1 MLITVKTTSGTNFAI
16 NPSDISTVRDDGN
29 DVRVTFTNGSNL
41 DVGMRFDDFMKL
53 INEHDNVNS
62 YGKMTEAVCGKLD
75 EINNVICGG
84 FAHIGR

>member
-53 INEHDNVNS
+53 IKKHNNVNS
-62 YGKMTEAVCGKLD
+62 YDKMTDAVCEKLED
-75 EINNVICGG
+75 MTTVITAGLARIGG
-84 FAHIGR
+84 